1 MGIFDKI
8 FGKKKKAS
16 NKTIVTENIYSNSID
31 VFFDNYRNP
40 DKIQDKIYNI
50 VSNEEKASLIYLFI
64 PYYFCKS
71 LFPEV
76 QWTDYY
82 LEQDEQGNQLK
93 KIFANSNTLKELDQC
108 VKNNFREYEKRDL
121 KKILFHSGDFKAI
134 NEMMHKGSKMED
146 LEAMPPTIM
155 GSSKNEFN
163 LNKDDNTIV
172 FDILK
177 GKIEKLGYKAE
188 KHPEYFSLVINNELE
203 IATQIID
210 NPNNHPTI
218 LNLMVLTMQKE
229 YFPNGIE
236 ENIVGMGTNIQD
248 KANMAI
254 DNFINTTFLPIID
267 SFTDS
272 HNDELDFTINKNGTD
287 ILWHPKLGD
296 LTLQGNWES
305 QPNGEPI
312 FELLHEKLKSKLSNN
327 KLNWLK
333 VYIAKNKDSNEIHSE
348 CRLNNEPWEEGV
360 SIVEEYAKTWVMT
373 SGFQGMKQFIMFRK
387 CDASE

>member
-1 MGIFDKI
+1 MGIFDKL
-8 FGKKKKAS
+8 FGKKKETS
-16 NKTIVTENIYSNSID
+16 NKTEKTNNIYSQSID
-31 VFFDNYRNP
+31 IFFDNYKNP
-40 DKIQDKIYNI
+40 DKIQDKIFNL
-50 VSNEEKASLIYLFI
+50 VKNDDKASLINLFI
-64 PYYFCKS
+64 PYYFCKG

-76 QWTDYY
+76 KWTDYY
-82 LEQDEQGNQLK
+82 LEQDEQGNQSK
-93 KIFANSNTLKELDQC
+93 KLFANSNMLNELDKC
-108 VKNNFREYEKRDL
+108 VKKNFREYEKRDL
-121 KKILFHSGDFKAI
+121 MKILFHSGDFKAI
-134 NEMMHKGSKMED
+134 NEMMHKGSKMAD
-146 LEAMPPTIM
+146 LEAMPPIIM
-155 GSSKNEFN
+155 GSSKNKIAPI
-163 LNKDDNTIV
+163 KDDNTIV

-177 GKIEKLGYKAE
+177 GKIEKLGYKTE
-188 KHPEYFSLVINNELE
+188 KHPEYFSLIINNELE

-218 LNLMVLTMQKE
+218 LHIMVLTMQKE

-236 ENIVGMGTNIQD
+236 ENIVGMGNNIQD

-272 HNDELDFTINKNGTD
+272 HNDRLDFTVSQNGLD

-305 QPNGEPI
+305 QPDGEPI
-312 FELLHEKLKSKLSNN
+312 FQLLNEKLKTKLSKN

-333 VYIAKNKDSNEIHSE
+333 VYIAKNQDNNEVHSE
-348 CRLNNEPWEEGV
+348 CRLNNEPWEEGI
-360 SIVEEYAKTWVMT
+360 SIIEEYAKSWKMT

-387 CDASE
+387 CDASD